1 VLVSSV
7 IQEFHRIKR
16 LPPYV
21 FAEVN
26 RLKAAARARGADI
39 VDLGMGNPDM
49 PTPQHIIDKLCE
61 TVAKPRTNR
70 YSASKGIPGLRKA
83 QAAYY
88 ARRFGVRLDPEAQVV
103 ATLGSKEGF
112 ANMAQAIS
120 APGDVILAPSPT
132 YPIHEFGF
140 IISGAAI
147 RHIPTT
153 GDAVSNKDPL
163 AAFLRGVD
171 RAVRHSIPK
180 PLAVV
185 LSYPSNP
192 TAQVADIAFYTDA
205 VQLAKRLD
213 LIILSDL
220 AYSEIYFD
228 GIPPPSVLQVPGAMD
243 ISVEFTSLSKTY
255 SMPGWRM
262 GFAVGNERLIAALA
276 RVKSY
281 LDYGAFTPIQV
292 AAAAALNGPQDC
304 VDEIRR
310 VYKARRDCLVESF
323 GRAGWPIPAPRA
335 SMFAWAPIP
344 EAFREVGSVEFA
356 KMLIDEADVAVSPG
370 LGFGEYGEGFVRIA
384 LVENEHRIRQ
394 AARNVK
400 KFLARSPQTM
410 HNVIPIAQTA
420 SR

>member
-1 VLVSSV
+1 M
-7 IQEFHRIKR
+7 IEEFHRVKR

-26 RLKAAARARGADI
+26 RLKAAARANGADI
-39 VDLGMGNPDM
+39 IDLGMGNPDM
-49 PTPQHIIDKLCE
+49 PTPQHIIDKLVE

-70 YSASKGIPGLRKA
+70 YSASKGIVGLRRA

-88 ARRFGVRLDPEAQVV
+88 ARRFGVKLNPETQVV

-112 ANMAQAIS
+112 ANMAQAIT
-120 APGDVILAPSPT
+120 APGDVILCPSPT

-147 RHIPTT
+147 RHIPSR
-153 GDAVSNKDPL
+153 GGPNSGAAGEDPH
-163 AAFLRGVD
+163 AEFLRGIE
-171 RAVRHSIPK
+171 RAVKHSIPR

-192 TAQVADIAFYTDA
+192 TAATADLAFYTEA
-205 VQLAKRLD
+205 VQLAKKLD
-213 LIILSDL
+213 LIILSDI
-220 AYSEIYFD
+220 AYAEIYYD
-228 GIPPPSVLQVPGAMD
+228 NNPPPSVLQVPGAMD
-243 ISVEFTSLSKTY
+243 VTVEFTSLSKTY
-255 SMPGWRM
+255 AMPGWRM

-281 LDYGAFTPIQV
+281 LDYGAFTPVQV
-292 AAAAALNGPQDC
+292 AAAAALNGPQEC
-304 VDEIRR
+304 VEEIRR
-310 VYKARRDCLVESF
+310 TYRARRDCLLESF
-323 GRAGWPIPAPRA
+323 ARAGWTIPAPAA

-344 EAFREVGSVEFA
+344 DAYRQIGSVEFA
-356 KMLIDEADVAVSPG
+356 KMLIDKADVAVSPG
-370 LGFGEYGEGFVRIA
+370 LGFGEYGEGYVRIA

-394 AARNVK
+394 AARNIK
-400 KFLARSPQTM
+400 KFLARAPETM
-410 HNVIPIAQTA
+410 HNVIPIPQKA

>member
-1 VLVSSV
+1 V
-7 IQEFHRIKR
+7 IEEFHRIKR

-26 RLKAAARARGADI
+26 RLKAAARAGGADI
-39 VDLGMGNPDM
+39 IDLGMGNPDM
-49 PTPQHIIDKLCE
+49 PTPQHIIDKLIE
-61 TVAKPRTNR
+61 TVGKPRTNR
-70 YSASKGIPGLRKA
+70 YSASKGIVGLRRA

-88 ARRFGVRLDPEAQVV
+88 ARRFGVKLNPETQVV

-120 APGDVILAPSPT
+120 APGDVILCPSPT

-153 GDAVSNKDPL
+153 GGGTPGDPH
-163 AAFLRGVD
+163 AEFLRGVE
-171 RAVRHSIPK
+171 RAVKHSIPR

-192 TAQVADIAFYTDA
+192 TASTADLAFYTEA
-205 VQLAKRLD
+205 VQLAKKLE

-220 AYSEIYFD
+220 AYAEIYYD
-228 GIPPPSVLQVPGAMD
+228 DNPPPSVLQVPGAMD
-243 ISVEFTSLSKTY
+243 VTVEFTSLSKTY
-255 SMPGWRM
+255 AMPGWRM

-281 LDYGAFTPIQV
+281 LDYGAFTPVQV

-304 VDEIRR
+304 VEEIRKTYR
-310 VYKARRDCLVESF
+310 ARRDCLLESF
-323 GRAGWPIPAPRA
+323 ARAGWSVPAPAA

-344 EAFREVGSVEFA
+344 EPYRQIGSVEFA
-356 KMLIDEADVAVSPG
+356 KMLIDKADVAVSPG
-370 LGFGEYGEGFVRIA
+370 LGFGEYGEGYVRIA

-394 AARNVK
+394 AARNIK
-400 KFLARSPQTM
+400 KFLARAPETM
-410 HNVIPIAQTA
+410 HNVIPIPQKA

>member
-1 VLVSSV
+1 
-7 IQEFHRIKR
+7 
-16 LPPYV
+16 
-21 FAEVN
+21 
-26 RLKAAARARGADI
+26 
-39 VDLGMGNPDM
+39 MGNPDM
-49 PTPQHIIDKLCE
+49 PTPQHIVDKLTE

-88 ARRFGVRLDPEAQVV
+88 ARRFGVKLNPETEVV

-120 APGDVILAPSPT
+120 APGDVILVPSPT

-153 GDAVSNKDPL
+153 GDASSDPL
-163 AAFLRGVD
+163 AEFLRGVE
-171 RAVRHSIPK
+171 RAVKHSIPK

-192 TAQVADIAFYTDA
+192 TAQVADLAFYVDA
-205 VQLAKRLD
+205 VQLAKRLG
-213 LIILSDL
+213 LIILSDV
-220 AYSEIYFD
+220 AYAEIYFD
-228 GIPPPSVLQVPGAMD
+228 SNPPPSVLQVPGAMD
-243 ISVEFTSLSKTY
+243 VAVEFTSLSKTY

-304 VDEIRR
+304 VEEIRR
-310 VYKARRDCLVESF
+310 TYKVRRDCLVDSF
-323 GRAGWPIPAPRA
+323 ERAGWPIPVPAA

-344 EAFREVGSVEFA
+344 EPFRELGSVEFA

-370 LGFGEYGEGFVRIA
+370 LGFGEYGEGYVRIA

-394 AARNVK
+394 AARSIK
-400 KFLARSPQTM
+400 KFLARPHKTM